1 MFEFHISRFTRD
13 KYQFEDV
20 IFSFNGNAVLADFA
34 AARRFAERM
43 NTVRQ
48 AAENPQAAVMASDIN
63 AMGLIDEVWHYLVML
78 YRQRHGLKVM
88 LDVYDYV
95 EECVGAASLQD
106 AIQLFCL
113 QFPPVKVYRGEIS
126 LIEYLAGSTDGLPH
140 RVIALEEM
148 LMLALS
154 NENPAFKPFIELFD
168 DRALVQAGIY
178 PQIIRAID
186 AFFAEQPPLGGE
198 NLPLTELLR
207 LPFRRVP
214 DSLSG
219 QLQFIRDYFAAYLTG
234 LLAELLLRVLG
245 GLDFL
250 TEEHKPRG
258 LGPGPAPVLRFGP
271 RDLEEVERFSPDLDW
286 MPKLVLMAKSTYVWL
301 HQLSNKYGRPIE
313 RLDQI
318 PDDEL
323 EQLARF
329 GFTGLWLI
337 GIWERSSASRK
348 IKQWNGNPEAK
359 ASAYSIYDYTVA
371 AELGGEEAFESL
383 KERAWRYGIRM
394 ATDMVPNH
402 MGLYSKWLIEHPD
415 WFIQLGHSP
424 FEGYR
429 FSSENLSE
437 DERVLVQIED
447 GYWNRTDAAVVFKR
461 TDRSSGDTRY
471 IYHGN
476 DGTSMPWNDT
486 AQLNL
491 TLPEVREAVIQTTIA
506 IAKRFPVI
514 RFDAAMTL
522 TKRHFQRLW
531 FPLPGCGGDIPSR
544 AENSMSDEDFQR
556 LFPHEFWRELVDRIA
571 LEAPDTLLL
580 AEAFWLMEGYFVRS
594 LGMHRVYNSAFMN
607 MLKAEENSKY
617 RDVIKNILKFNPEI
631 LRRFVNFMNNPDE
644 EPAVAQFGKGD
655 KYFGVATLMVTMPGL
670 PMFGHG
676 QIEGFSEKYGMEYAR
691 AYWDEPVDW
700 DLVERH
706 KREIFPL
713 MRLRHLFS
721 GVEHFVLYDCF
732 TSSGYV
738 NEDVFAYSNQCGS
751 EKALVVYNNRYE
763 RAEGWV
769 KTSVA
774 MNLEIDGSR
783 RLVQKDLCNGLSLR
797 RDDNCFYILKDA
809 VHRLEYL
816 RSARQLSEAGL
827 KVALDG
833 FQLHVFLG
841 FDELCDPDG
850 SLCELERRL
859 AGGGVADV
867 RLAYQELRL
876 ADIVLPLKAA
886 LAAAIGGEG
895 QIEALARLL
904 AAVAARLQVAVPE
917 PLGLLAQLEVLNAAE
932 MADWLVDSLPQAQQ
946 GSDAVWRRLASYA
959 VLRELDACL
968 KAAGSSAR
976 DVFDEWLIGHCLKTV
991 WQAWGLA
998 GAEAEYE
1005 LGLIKILLRSRP
1017 VKALP
1022 TCLLDLLEECEIE
1035 AYCGF
1040 NTYEGVEWFNREA
1053 MQNLIANYCLSRLL
1067 EGERGF
1073 LRLAPRLFTCIETSG
1088 YRLAEL
1094 KAALKAVS
1102 WN

>member
-43 NTVRQ
+43 NIVRQ
-48 AAENPQAAVMASDIN
+48 VADNPEQAVMASDIN

-95 EECVGAASLQD
+95 EERVGAARLQD
-106 AIQLFCL
+106 AIQLFCM

-148 LMLALS
+148 LMLALA
-154 NENPAFKPFIELFD
+154 NENPAFKPFNELFD
-168 DRALVQAGIY
+168 DTDLTADSVY
-178 PQIIRAID
+178 PQVIQAVD
-186 AFFAEQPPLGGE
+186 GFFADQPPLGGE
-198 NLPLTELLR
+198 SMPLTELLR

-214 DSLSG
+214 DSLNG
-219 QLQFIRDYFAAYLTG
+219 QLQFIRDYFAVYLTG
-234 LLAELLLRVLG
+234 MLAELLLRVLG
-245 GLDFL
+245 GLDFFA
-250 TEEHKPRG
+250 EEHKPRG
-258 LGPGPAPVLRFGP
+258 LGPGPAPVLRFGQ
-271 RDLEEVERFSPDLDW
+271 RDQEEIERFSPDLDW

-301 HQLSNKYGRPIE
+301 YQLSNKYGRSIE

-359 ASAYSIYDYTVA
+359 ASAYSIFDYTVA
-371 AELGGEEAFESL
+371 AELGGEEAFLSL

-429 FSSENLSE
+429 FSSDNLSE
-437 DERVLVQIED
+437 DDRILVQIED

-461 TDRSSGDTRY
+461 TDLHSGDTRY

-491 TLPEVREAVIQTTIA
+491 TLPQVREAVIQTTIA

-531 FPLPGCGGDIPSR
+531 YPLPGCGGDIPSR

-571 LEAPDTLLL
+571 VEAPDTLLL

-607 MLKAEENSKY
+607 MLKTEENSKY

-644 EPAVAQFGKGD
+644 DPAVAQFGKGD

-676 QIEGFSEKYGMEYAR
+676 QIEGFTEKYGMEYAR
-691 AYWDEPVDW
+691 SYWDEQADG

-706 KREIFPL
+706 KREVFPL

-732 TSSGYV
+732 SSAGYV
-738 NEDVFAYSNQCGS
+738 NEDVFAYSNQCGA
-751 EKALVVYNNRYE
+751 EKALVIYNNRYE

-774 MNLEIDGSR
+774 MNLEGEGGR
-783 RLVQKDLCNGLSLR
+783 QLVQKDLSAGLNLR
-797 RDDNCFYILKDA
+797 RDHNCFYILRDA
-809 VHRLEYL
+809 VHGSEYL
-816 RSARQLSEAGL
+816 RNAGQLAEAGL
-827 KVALDG
+827 KVGLAG

-841 FDELCDPDG
+841 FEELFDSDG
-850 SLCELERRL
+850 SLFELERRL

-867 RLAYQELRL
+867 RLACMEIKL
-876 ADIVLPLKAA
+876 ADIVEPLRNVLANVTVNADMVDGLAA
-886 LAAAIGGEG
+886 L
-895 QIEALARLL
+895 RS
-904 AAVAARLQVAVPE
+904 AVAVRLNVELPE
-917 PLGLLAQLEVLNAAE
+917 SRPGFAEFVELQASELAS
-932 MADWLVDSLPQAQQ
+932 WLIERLPQERVAT
-946 GSDAVWRRLASYA
+946 DAAWRRLAAYA
-959 VLRELDACL
+959 VLREMDSMLRLVGNDAFA
-968 KAAGSSAR
+968 K
-976 DVFDEWLIGHCLKTV
+976 FEEWLLGHCVKSV
-991 WQAWGLA
+991 WQSHGLTGPA
-998 GAEAEYE
+998 AEYE
-1005 LGLIKILLRSRP
+1005 LALVKIMLEARAADMNPAWLMSI
-1017 VKALP
+1017 
-1022 TCLLDLLEECEIE
+1022 LDNSEIQ
-1035 AYCGF
+1035 AYCGM
-1040 NTYEGVEWFNREA
+1040 NCYEGVWWFNREA
-1053 MQNLIANYCLSRLL
+1053 MLELLAALCFVDLIDGGGSFCAGALSLAEAVDASEYRLDD
-1067 EGERGF
+1067 F
-1073 LRLAPRLFTCIETSG
+1073 RLA
-1088 YRLAEL
+1088 L
-1094 KAALKAVS
+1094 KKL
-1102 WN
+1102 